1 MEMELL
7 PPFETMQLPLPEKK
21 IKRHWGFFFSSA
33 LCLLYKLLGFR
44 NSIEK
49 IHNAGFRSSSDIWG
63 LQEDE
68 EFILEFC
75 VSVASSKDK

>member
-1 MEMELL
+1 MQLL
-7 PPFETMQLPLPEKK
+7 PPEKK
-21 IKRHWGFFFSSA
+21 IKMHRGFFFRSA
-33 LCLLYKLLGFR
+33 SCLLYKLLGFR

-49 IHNAGFRSSSDIWG
+49 FHNAGFRSSSDTWG

-68 EFILEFC
+68 EFILEFW